1 MRNIEAIYQDGVF
14 KSLREVDLPE
24 NERVVVTVQEQPKRE
39 DVLAWI
45 KRLTEAHDRFVAE
58 RGYLPDSTP
67 DIAEDRLR
75 DVSVEHAR

>member
-14 KSLREVDLPE
+14 KPLRKVDLRE
-24 NERVVVTVQEQPKRE
+24 NEHVVLTVQEQTKKE

-67 DIAEDRLR
+67 DIAEDRMR
-75 DVSVEHAR
+75 DVSAEHAR